1 MVDTAPVNRLF
12 AADALLPTGWA
23 RDVLLAWNPDGQL
36 TAVTADSVRPEGVP
50 EVDGPVMPGLPN
62 LHSHAFQR
70 AFAGSD
76 RIPQRTSRQLLELAH
91 ADVPLRPA
99 HHARAAGGHRHLALR
114 RDAGG
119 RLHRGLRVPLCAPRP
134 GRPAVRRRCHA
145 VAVPA
150 ARGQDGGHRPD
161 PAAGALPDRRLW
173 RHAPGGRATALHPQH
188 RQHAAPA
195 GTAEA
200 AVRGAGRAPGPGP
213 TFLAGRAA
221 RCAARGPGRAARP
234 RRHRTG
240 AHPHRRA
247 DRRGRRLPGLERPA
261 AGGMAVEPCAGGCAL
276 VPGACHAPERAGNR
290 PGRGQRRRGR
300 HLPQHRS
307 QPGRRHL
314 RHAGLA
320 SRRAGAGDWAPT
332 ATRRSTR
339 PRS

>member
-1 MVDTAPVNRLF
+1 MVDPAPVNRLF

-50 EVDGPVMPGLPN
+50 EVDGPVIPGLPN

-76 RIPQRTSRQLLELAH
+76 RIPQRTGRQLLELAH

-114 RDAGG
+114 RDAGS

-134 GRPAVRRRCHA
+134 GRPALCRRCHA

-150 ARGQDGGHRPD
+150 ARGEDGGHRPD

-188 RQHAAPA
+188 RQHAAAA

-200 AVRGAGRAPGPGP
+200 AVRRAGRAPGPGP
-213 TFLAGRAA
+213 AFACGPCRPM
-221 RCAARGPGRAARP
+221 RCARPWPGCTP
-234 RRHRTG
+234 STP
-240 AHPHRRA
+240 PHRCTSTS
-247 DRRGRRLPGLERPA
+247 PSRPA
-261 AGGMAVEPCAGGCAL
+261 RSTPAW
-276 VPGACHAPERAGNR
+276 PGAAS
-290 PGRGQRRRGR
+290 GRWNGC
-300 HLPQHRS
+300 
-307 QPGRRHL
+307 
-314 RHAGLA
+314 
-320 SRRAGAGDWAPT
+320 
-332 ATRRSTR
+332 
-339 PRS
+339 